1 MKARAIQNN
10 IHISPRKA
18 KLVCDL
24 IRNKKASDAI
34 NILENTNK
42 KAAAII
48 LKILHSAIANA
59 TNNHALSGDKLYVYH
74 IVANQ
79 GQTLKRTNPRAK
91 GSADLMRKRH
101 SHIEIVLSDDPNER
115 QKELDAIK
123 ALKAKR
129 AANNK
134 GYSAK
139 QRAGKVE
146 KKTKENKP
154 APVKKA
160 EPKKTAP
167 AKKPV
172 EQKPVVERKVSAEA
186 LKREQEQLKVVE
198 TKPVEKTN
206 SKDSKPVVAE
216 QTSII
221 MISVSPK
228 HADILLDQEDKN
240 VFFYKVTPVNKVK
253 RVLIYATAPVQ
264 GVVGEFDL
272 DKIDIKAVSTIWKN
286 YGSKSVLT
294 KKEYDEYYQG
304 KDSAH
309 AMISKEAFRYSKPKK
324 LEDFNMK
331 KGPSGFQYLK

>member
-1 MKARAIQNN
+1 MKARAIQRH
-10 IHISPRKA
+10 IHLSPRKA

-24 IRNKKASDAI
+24 IRNKSATVAI
-34 NILENTNK
+34 NILENTRK
-42 KAAAII
+42 KAAPIV
-48 LKILHSAIANA
+48 LKLLHSAIANA

-91 GSADLMRKRH
+91 GSADLLKKRH
-101 SHIEIVLSDDPNER
+101 CHIEIILSDDPNER
-115 QKELDAIK
+115 AKDIALIKERQ
-123 ALKAKR
+123 AKR
-129 AANNK
+129 AKNNK

-146 KKTKENKP
+146 KKKREDKP
-154 APVKKA
+154 VVKK
-160 EPKKTAP
+160 PAP
-167 AKKPV
+167 AKKPEPKKV

-198 TKPVEKTN
+198 TKPVEKTVDKKN
-206 SKDSKPVVAE
+206 IKPVEVEKTA
-216 QTSII
+216 II
-221 MISVSPK
+221 MISASPK
-228 HADILLDQEDKN
+228 HADILLDDPNKK

-264 GVVGEFDL
+264 GVIGEFDL
-272 DKIDIKAVSTIWKN
+272 EKIDIKAVSTIWKN
-286 YGSKSVLT
+286 YGASSVLT
-294 KKEYDEYYQG
+294 KKEYDEYY
-304 KDSAH
+304 KDKKEAH